1 MISVLHISLSFS
13 LLTKYSKIIFS
24 SQIYNSHLWCYEE
37 VPAKSV
43 GHARVFDIRVSS
55 QAPDE
60 NRDHLQR
67 DMLHE
72 ARQGYGR
79 FRRCVCVVLMKK
91 TKGHGKKV

>member
-1 MISVLHISLSFS
+1 MIF
-13 LLTKYSKIIFS
+13 
-24 SQIYNSHLWCYEE
+24 SQIYNARGWCYEE
-37 VPAKSV
+37 VPAESV

-72 ARQGYGR
+72 ARQGYRR
-79 FRRCVCVVLMKK
+79 FGRCVCVVLMEK